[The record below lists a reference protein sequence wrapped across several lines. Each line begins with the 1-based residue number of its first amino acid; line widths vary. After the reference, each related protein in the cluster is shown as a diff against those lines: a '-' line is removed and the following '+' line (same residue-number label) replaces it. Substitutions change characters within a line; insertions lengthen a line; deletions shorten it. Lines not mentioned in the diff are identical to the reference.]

1 MDGNTPQWD
10 DIISGEWNEEDSDS
24 PHRHIKDPDTFGHVL
39 QLVTGT
45 AFLLAIVAIWF
56 PRGIVVLPFLALGCY
71 PLMMGLWKNPLAAPT
86 RIGAMGQICSVNV
99 ALGAFYAAALLL

>member
-1 MDGNTPQWD
+1 M
-10 DIISGEWNEEDSDS
+10 
-24 PHRHIKDPDTFGHVL
+24 V
-39 QLVTGT
+39 
-45 AFLLAIVAIWF
+45 

>member
-1 MDGNTPQWD
+1 MMTNNTC
-10 DIISGEWNEEDSDS
+10 DIE
-24 PHRHIKDPDTFGHVL
+24 KDIEASRRTLPVL
-39 QLVTGT
+39 LGRERARALYHALMVVWVL
-45 AFLLAIVAIWF
+45 AILAIVAIWF

-99 ALGAFYAAALLL
+99 ALGAFYDASLLL